1 MEKDNKNS
9 TSANSQENK
18 QRNIGRREVL
28 KTLATVPL
36 LGAMAYGAV
45 RTRRTKLL
53 NRDISD
59 VFKLSNANAVY
70 LQPKAGGRQI
80 RIGLIGFGIRGKQL
94 MRAIGFAEPSYIDT
108 LIEAKKKNPD
118 DTRYDEF
125 KEQDDLNVVINGVM
139 RHF

>member
-1 MEKDNKNS
+1 MEKDNKNN
-9 TSANSQENK
+9 TSGNPQEIQ

-36 LGAMAYGAV
+36 LGAMAYGVV

-59 VFKLSNANAVY
+59 VFKLSNASAVY

-80 RIGLIGFGIRGKQL
+80 RIRLIGFGIRGKQL
-94 MRAIGFAEPSYIDT
+94 MRTIGFAELSYIDT
-108 LIEAKKKNPD
+108 LIEAKKRILM
-118 DTRYDEF
+118 TRDMTNS
-125 KEQDDLNVVINGVM
+125 KRRTI
-139 RHF
+139 